1 MQAPQG
7 NKGQMP
13 GSYPTQDSYPANAA
27 YPPQPGFA
35 PYGSSSSMPS
45 QDPYMPNATTTDTDP
60 MVKGF
65 EFNTAS
71 IRRGFIRKVY
81 SILSVIILL
90 ADLDMKKIQNSSH
103 YLLI

>member
-7 NKGQMP
+7 NKGPMP
-13 GSYPTQDSYPANAA
+13 SSYPTNAA

-35 PYGSSSSMPS
+35 PYGSSSSMPP
-45 QDPYMPNATTTDTDP
+45 QDPYMPNATTDTDP

-65 EFNTAS
+65 EFSTAS

-81 SILSVIILL
+81 SILSVIIFV
-90 ADLDMKKIQNSSH
+90 ADLDTKKK
-103 YLLI
+103 

>member
-7 NKGQMP
+7 NKD
-13 GSYPTQDSYPANAA
+13 SYPTNAA
-27 YPPQPGFA
+27 YPPQTGFA
-35 PYGSSSSMPS
+35 PYGSSSSMPP

-65 EFNTAS
+65 EFSTAS

-90 ADLDMKKIQNSSH
+90 ADLERKKTKI
-103 YLLI
+103 LLITY